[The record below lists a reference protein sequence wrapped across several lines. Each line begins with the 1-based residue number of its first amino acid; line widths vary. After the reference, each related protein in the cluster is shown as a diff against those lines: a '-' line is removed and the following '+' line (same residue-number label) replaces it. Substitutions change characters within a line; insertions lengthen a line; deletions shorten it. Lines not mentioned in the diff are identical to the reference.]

1 MDLIGNSPLPI
12 VLGVENYA
20 SWLPRIKYAIASL
33 GADHLILTVAVSAE
47 DKKLQK
53 RAISLVVSK
62 IGDDPL
68 QVIHGID
75 TLEGT
80 LERFGEQYA
89 EKGWRS
95 KQLAWE
101 SLRHLRCEHCST
113 TIDYVL
119 NGMPNGR

>member
-12 VLGVENYA
+12 VLGLENYA
-20 SWLPRIKYAIASL
+20 SWLPGIKYAIASL
-33 GADHLILTVAVSAE
+33 DADHLILSAE

-62 IGDDPL
+62 IRDDPL

-80 LERFGEQYA
+80 LEQFGEQYA

-101 SLRHLRCEHCST
+101 SLRHLRCENCAT